1 VREHPIVSIVAV
13 TLCLRTPDDLF
24 RTPDIDPYSKWYQPY
39 SLHPAIEYVEAR
51 VGDGLRIDH
60 LDLTV
65 CLPQGAVAPDTE
77 ARMRE
82 AIDRYCDARLV
93 AVVEASRR
101 NNWRGWMML
110 VIALIVVNAI
120 LFVAHRLDAAGWE
133 TLSVV
138 AEGLSI
144 AAWLLLWHPLDALV
158 FNRWDFRLDRRVLRT
173 IRHRSRLSLQEL
185 DLEV

>member
-1 VREHPIVSIVAV
+1 V
-13 TLCLRTPDDLF
+13 TLRLRSIDDLF
-24 RTPDIDPYSKWYQPY
+24 RTPDIDPFSEWYQPY
-39 SLHPAIEYVEAR
+39 SLDPAIEYVLAR
-51 VGDGLRIDH
+51 VGDGLLIDR
-60 LDLTV
+60 LDLTI
-65 CLPQGAVAPDTE
+65 CLPPGAVEAETE
-77 ARMRE
+77 TEVRT

-93 AVVEASRR
+93 VVREESRR

-144 AAWLLLWHPLDALV
+144 AAWLLLWHPLEALV
-158 FNRWDFRLDRRVLRT
+158 FNRWDFRLDRRALST
-173 IRHRSRLSLQEL
+173 IRNRSQLRLEEL
-185 DLEV
+185 DLPV